1 MGDLNNNMNESAGRE
16 RQAVNAARRA
26 KNAAKSA
33 KKAAAEGAS
42 KKAATGAGSKAA
54 TIKGGAAAGPVGL
67 AIGAAVAVAQ
77 SETGKKLIIGFLIIF
92 ILVPA
97 ILLMSLPNLLWNVI
111 FHVDDEIDPIQDKKI
126 EQELNADSIKQ
137 KEQEY
142 ADIISSHLTDSHEAV
157 YDKIKAKAKADGVDY
172 EATQANIVDSTDFL
186 GAEQTKNMD
195 AQYQTE
201 HAFYDALKKKGYS
214 QTASLIAMAAAS
226 YYTGSKSDYNIDAIG
241 SEGLRGDATTK
252 VGIIKLD
259 KDGYE
264 RWLKKKFDPKD
275 GSELKTKATDV
286 SNQAAYFDVMAKD
299 KLSKAEYKAL
309 KKESDANKAAKLITK
324 VIGDEDGSKRI
335 VKISETMKQKHLI
348 GRKDDG
354 GSDKASEKSDSAAT
368 VKTSDNRAS
377 DKLSAIRSKSGYP
390 SKEIEAQKKA
400 ALAKYKKNKS
410 KLDEIYKTM
419 LSSGLSPAAAAG
431 ILGNYWQESRWNTSA
446 ISSDG
451 HGSKGIGQW
460 TGGREKNLR
469 AFIKQQGGDF
479 NDIAL
484 QAKFGIYEIKSGA
497 EKNSFGKTSKVN
509 AYGKGFFAVPTL
521 KSYKEFA
528 ACDDPLTTTVN
539 YCALIERPS
548 TKAANMASRY
558 AGAEVIL
565 EQCGG
570 ISASSSG
577 GSGDPSNIG
586 AGSRQMALILA
597 AFSVKEDQLYPV
609 PKIEADKEEPK
620 TWVGKAY
627 KTVKFFTWDRLKFKY
642 QEWRRHT
649 QPKKDL
655 EEALSSHNG
664 ELYDVVYGD
673 IVENDEGKKV
683 YASVEIKPASSDKI
697 MSSVFGM
704 NPDDIYKTEDGVLLA
719 GKDTRVGDVVTTT
732 ADNHMEMLYGNHD
745 YGSGEGSADGSGL
758 MGTVGSGKL
767 GNPLGNASWTIIATR
782 TSDGR
787 WGKRPGHMRGFHDGL
802 DMVTVGVKTP
812 PVYSAE
818 DGKVVYAGYGS
829 GYQKHVIVLHPNGYS
844 TLYGHMSAITVSKGQ
859 TVKKGQQVG
868 NVGNGDGKYGYHL
881 HFRVHKGDNGNGAD
895 NPAVSVD
902 PETLIEKGKGF
913 RK

>member
-77 SETGKKLIIGFLIIF
+77 SETGKKLIVGFLIIF

-309 KKESDANKAAKLITK
+309 KKESDTNKAAKSIVK
-324 VIGDEDGSKRI
+324 IINADDGGAKQI

-348 GRKDDG
+348 GRSDG
-354 GSDKASEKSDSAAT
+354 SSEVSDKSAEAT
-368 VKTSDNRAS
+368 TAKTSDNRAA

-431 ILGNYWQESRWNTSA
+431 MLGNYWQESRWNTSA

-460 TGGREKNLR
+460 TGGREAALR
-469 AFIKQQGGDF
+469 TFIKGKGGDF
-479 NDIAL
+479 NDISL
-484 QAKFGIYEIKSGA
+484 QAKFGIYEIKEGA
-497 EKNSFGKTSKVN
+497 EHKSFGNSRKLN
-509 AYGKGFFAVPTL
+509 AYAKGFFSVPL
-521 KSYKEFA
+521 IKSYKEYA
-528 ACDDPLTTTVN
+528 ACDDPLTATVN
-539 YCALIERPS
+539 YAALIERPS
-548 TKAANMASRY
+548 VQKANLASRY

-620 TWVGKAY
+620 TWFGKAY

-812 PVYSAE
+812 PVYAAE
-818 DGKVVYAGYGS
+818 DGKVVYAASGS
-829 GYQKHVIVLHPNGYS
+829 GYQKHVIILHPNGYS

>member
-1 MGDLNNNMNESAGRE
+1 M
-16 RQAVNAARRA
+16 
-26 KNAAKSA
+26 
-33 KKAAAEGAS
+33 
-42 KKAATGAGSKAA
+42 
-54 TIKGGAAAGPVGL
+54 
-67 AIGAAVAVAQ
+67 
-77 SETGKKLIIGFLIIF
+77 
-92 ILVPA
+92 
-97 ILLMSLPNLLWNVI
+97 
-111 FHVDDEIDPIQDKKI
+111 
-126 EQELNADSIKQ
+126 
-137 KEQEY
+137 
-142 ADIISSHLTDSHEAV
+142 
-157 YDKIKAKAKADGVDY
+157 
-172 EATQANIVDSTDFL
+172 
-186 GAEQTKNMD
+186 
-195 AQYQTE
+195 
-201 HAFYDALKKKGYS
+201 
-214 QTASLIAMAAAS
+214 
-226 YYTGSKSDYNIDAIG
+226 
-241 SEGLRGDATTK
+241 
-252 VGIIKLD
+252 
-259 KDGYE
+259 
-264 RWLKKKFDPKD
+264 
-275 GSELKTKATDV
+275 
-286 SNQAAYFDVMAKD
+286 
-299 KLSKAEYKAL
+299 
-309 KKESDANKAAKLITK
+309 
-324 VIGDEDGSKRI
+324 
-335 VKISETMKQKHLI
+335 
-348 GRKDDG
+348 
-354 GSDKASEKSDSAAT
+354 
-368 VKTSDNRAS
+368 
-377 DKLSAIRSKSGYP
+377 
-390 SKEIEAQKKA
+390 
-400 ALAKYKKNKS
+400 
-410 KLDEIYKTM
+410 
-419 LSSGLSPAAAAG
+419 
-431 ILGNYWQESRWNTSA
+431 
-446 ISSDG
+446 
-451 HGSKGIGQW
+451 
-460 TGGREKNLR
+460 
-469 AFIKQQGGDF
+469 
-479 NDIAL
+479 
-484 QAKFGIYEIKSGA
+484 
-497 EKNSFGKTSKVN
+497 
-509 AYGKGFFAVPTL
+509 
-521 KSYKEFA
+521 
-528 ACDDPLTTTVN
+528 
-539 YCALIERPS
+539 IERPS
-548 TKAANMASRY
+548 VQKANLASRY

-620 TWVGKAY
+620 TWFGKAY
-627 KTVKFFTWDRLKFKY
+627 KTVKFFTWDKLKFKY

-812 PVYSAE
+812 PVYAAE
-818 DGKVVYAGYGS
+818 DGKVVYAASGS
-829 GYQKHVIVLHPNGYS
+829 GYQKHVIILHPNGYS